1 MRNRPIGIFDSGVG
15 GLTVLAQLIDAFP
28 SESFIYFGDNE
39 RAPYG
44 NKTIPELM
52 QINKEIIQFLDAQ
65 DIKLLVMAC
74 NTSCATVLDTL
85 SPYITTPI
93 TGLITPAVR
102 AAALAT
108 RNQKIVVLATF
119 NTVRSH
125 FYQKSLLAADGRFT
139 VTEIACPEWVP
150 LVESNQLNSPQAKQS
165 ADYYA
170 QQVRESG
177 ADTVIY
183 GCSHFPYFHPLLSS
197 ELPND
202 IVFVDPAR
210 AIVPEVRSKLESQP
224 EMTPEAQKIEFV
236 VSGDVSSFERT
247 VLQVLPH
254 HQYTIRRHS
263 FLNSSPYTPSTL
275 KQEQ

>member
-1 MRNRPIGIFDSGVG
+1 MQNRPIGIFDSGVG
-15 GLTVLAQLIDAFP
+15 GLTVLSQLIDAFP
-28 SESFIYFGDNE
+28 TESFLYFGDNE

-52 QINKEIIQFLDAQ
+52 QINKEIIQFLESQ
-65 DIKLLVMAC
+65 NIKMLVMAC

-85 SPYITTPI
+85 LPYIHTPI
-93 TGLITPAVR
+93 TGLIAPAVR

-108 RNQKIVVLATF
+108 RNKKIVVLATF

-125 FYQKSLLAADGRFT
+125 FYQKSLLAADGSFT

-150 LVESNQLNSPQAKQS
+150 LVESNQLNSPQAKQT

-170 QQVRESG
+170 QQIRELG

-183 GCSHFPYFHPLLSS
+183 GCSHFPYFHPLLSP
-197 ELPND
+197 ELPSD

-210 AIVPEVRSKLESQP
+210 AIVPEVRHQLQMLPSAGATNPTL
-224 EMTPEAQKIEFV
+224 EFV
-236 VSGDVSSFERT
+236 VSGDVASFERT
-247 VLQVLPH
+247 VLQILPH
-254 HQYTIRRHS
+254 HPYTIRRHS
-263 FLNSSPYTPSTL
+263 FLNAAHAR
-275 KQEQ
+275 QESHTE